1 MEPAGLLIGGILALA
16 LGFSIFD
23 DDEDD
28 APAQPDPEPEMDDE
42 GRVTGTDDGDEIA
55 YDYTDHPY
63 PTEIRAGAGDDSVS
77 LAMGVDTYGEAGDDV
92 IIIDSANMNQID
104 GGDGNDRITLDR
116 AIRADVRGGDGDDTI
131 SMNDR
136 SVEGTSSIDA
146 GAGDDIVRIGKNPSL
161 SSDWNHT
168 IPVELGAGADSLQI
182 DFTAGDMRPGQA
194 GSGTSAEVADFDPA
208 EDVLTINIAED
219 DANFIGYEVVERNGN
234 SEVVLTYRGIG
245 SDEQAMEYSA
255 VVRLVGVT
263 DLPASSLQVVTGQAA

>member
-16 LGFSIFD
+16 LGFAFFGDD
-23 DDEDD
+23 DDE
-28 APAQPDPEPEMDDE
+28 APAQPEPEMDDE
-42 GRVTGTDDGDEIA
+42 GRVTGTDGGDEIA

-92 IIIDSANMNQID
+92 IRMEDANVNVID
-104 GGDGNDRITLDR
+104 GGDGNDRIVLDR

-146 GAGDDIVRIGKNPSL
+146 GAGEDIVQIGKDPSL

-182 DFTAGDMRPGQA
+182 DFTAGTMSPGQA
-194 GSGTSAEVADFDPA
+194 GSGTSAEVSDFDPA
-208 EDVLTINIAED
+208 EDILTINIAEGD
-219 DANFIGYEVVERNGN
+219 ETFLGYEVVERDGN

-245 SDEQAMEYSA
+245 SDEQPMEYSA
-255 VVRLVGVT
+255 VVRLLGVS